1 MVIAEVL
8 EFVKGVVGT
17 LPIPSNISLVIFFV
31 VFLIIGY
38 KVFKMLIHILGAA
51 AIGAAFPFI
60 ANSFLEANIPIT
72 LENILSFVVAA
83 VSLVFLYMVFH
94 FFYKA
99 VKTIF
104 RK

>member
-1 MVIAEVL
+1 MVIAEIL
-8 EFVKGVVGT
+8 ELVKGVVGT
-17 LPIPSNISLVIFFV
+17 LPIPTNVSLILFFA

-51 AIGAAFPFI
+51 AVGAAFPFV
-60 ANSFLEANIPIT
+60 ANNFFGMDIPIT

-83 VSLVFLYMVFH
+83 VSLVFLYMFFH
-94 FFYKA
+94 FIYKII
-99 VKTIF
+99 KTIF